1 MNEPIEL
8 SRPAEQAGA
17 AGAGGRIRRAT
28 GLAGA
33 ARRRSALTAIRRLN
47 LPTALVVGLVL
58 LALVLLVAAFAPL
71 IAPYDPIAQDLGGAF
86 QAPGSPGHLL
96 GTDNYGRDILSR
108 IVFSTRLDLQ
118 IGFFSVLFPFLAG
131 SLIGVTTGYLGGKTD
146 IIVMRIVDIL
156 MAFPFLI
163 LVIAIMTLL
172 GPGLR
177 NLYIAV
183 GVVGW
188 ISYARLV
195 RGETLVTRNLE
206 YIQAAKTIG
215 CTNRRVVLRHL
226 LPNVIS
232 PSLVYVFTGM
242 VLAILTGATLSFLG
256 LGPQPPTPEWGAM
269 IAEGRQFLLQA
280 WWMPTFPGLA
290 ILVVGVA
297 FSLIGDG
304 LAERRR

>member
-1 MNEPIEL
+1 MSRTIAAGQAGGLAQGMSAPPLLTLTKFLRVNIRGPLLLGLIMLVAILAIALFAPVVAPYNPIEQHL
-8 SRPAEQAGA
+8 DQAF
-17 AGAGGRIRRAT
+17 
-28 GLAGA
+28 L
-33 ARRRSALTAIRRLN
+33 
-47 LPTALVVGLVL
+47 
-58 LALVLLVAAFAPL
+58 
-71 IAPYDPIAQDLGGAF
+71 Q
-86 QAPGSPGHLL
+86 PGSPGHLL
-96 GTDNYGRDILSR
+96 GTDNFGRDILSR
-108 IVFSTRLDLQ
+108 IIHGTRLDLQ
-118 IGFFSVLFPFLAG
+118 IGFLSVLFPFIAG

-156 MAFPFLI
+156 MAFPFLVLI
-163 LVIAIMTLL
+163 IAIMTLL
-172 GPGLR
+172 GTGLR

-215 CTNRRVVLRHL
+215 CTSPRIVLRHL
-226 LPNVIS
+226 LPNVIA

-290 ILVVGVA
+290 LLFVGVSL
-297 FSLIGDG
+297 SLIGDG

>member
-1 MNEPIEL
+1 
-8 SRPAEQAGA
+8 
-17 AGAGGRIRRAT
+17 
-28 GLAGA
+28 
-33 ARRRSALTAIRRLN
+33 
-47 LPTALVVGLVL
+47 
-58 LALVLLVAAFAPL
+58 
-71 IAPYDPIAQDLGGAF
+71 
-86 QAPGSPGHLL
+86 
-96 GTDNYGRDILSR
+96 
-108 IVFSTRLDLQ
+108 
-118 IGFFSVLFPFLAG
+118 
-131 SLIGVTTGYLGGKTD
+131 
-146 IIVMRIVDIL
+146 
-156 MAFPFLI
+156 MAFPFLV

-206 YIQAAKTIG
+206 YIQAARTIG
-215 CTNRRVVLRHL
+215 CTTPRIVLRHL
-226 LPNVIS
+226 LPNVIA

-280 WWMPTFPGLA
+280 WWMPTFPGIALL
-290 ILVVGVA
+290 IVGVA
-297 FSLIGDG
+297 LSLIGDG
-304 LAERRR
+304 LAERRN

>member
-1 MNEPIEL
+1 M
-8 SRPAEQAGA
+8 SRSIA
-17 AGAGGRIRRAT
+17 AGRAE
-28 GLAGA
+28 GLAQGQPNRLRLSVA
-33 ARRRSALTAIRRLN
+33 KFRRLN
-47 LPTALVVGLVL
+47 LSSTLIVGIMMLITILATAI
-58 LALVLLVAAFAPL
+58 FAPL
-71 IAPYDPIAQDLGGAF
+71 IAPYNPIEQSLSDAF
-86 QAPGSPGHLL
+86 LPPGSPGHLL
-96 GTDNYGRDILSR
+96 GTDNYGRDIFSR
-108 IVFSTRLDLQ
+108 IIFSTRLDLQ
-118 IGFFSVLFPFLAG
+118 IGFFSVLFPFIAG

-146 IIVMRIVDIL
+146 TIVMRIVDIL
-156 MAFPFLI
+156 MAFPFLV

-206 YIQAAKTIG
+206 YIQAARTIG
-215 CTNRRVVLRHL
+215 CTTPRIVLRHL
-226 LPNVIS
+226 LPNVIA

-242 VLAILTGATLSFLG
+242 VLAILTGATLSFFG

-280 WWMPTFPGLA
+280 WWMPTFPGVALL
-290 ILVVGVA
+290 IVGVA
-297 FSLIGDG
+297 LSLIGDG
-304 LAERRR
+304 LAERRN

>member
-1 MNEPIEL
+1 MNSTRTVAPGSQL
-8 SRPAEQAGA
+8 AQGV
-17 AGAGGRIRRAT
+17 AT
-28 GLAGA
+28 RQSPLA
-33 ARRRSALTAIRRLN
+33 SLRRLN
-47 LPTALVVGLVL
+47 IRGSLLLGLIL
-58 LALVLLVAAFAPL
+58 LALILASAIFAPV
-71 IAPYDPIAQDLGGAF
+71 IAPYPPNEQHLDQAF
-86 QAPGSPGHLL
+86 LAPGSPGYLL

-108 IVFSTRLDLQ
+108 IIYSTRLDLQ
-118 IGFFSVLFPFLAG
+118 IGFLSVLFPFIFG

-146 IIVMRIVDIL
+146 IVVMRLVDIM
-156 MAFPFLI
+156 MAFPFLV

-215 CTNRRVVLRHL
+215 CTTPRIVLRHL
-226 LPNVIS
+226 LPNVIA

-290 ILVVGVA
+290 LLCVGVA

>member
-1 MNEPIEL
+1 MNRIVSAEPI
-8 SRPAEQAGA
+8 G
-17 AGAGGRIRRAT
+17 
-28 GLAGA
+28 GLARGTP
-33 ARRRSALTAIRRLN
+33 ARRFSLAALKRLN
-47 LPTALVVGLVL
+47 IRGPLLLGLIL
-58 LALVLLVAAFAPL
+58 LAIILLIALFAPVL
-71 IAPYDPIAQDLGGAF
+71 APYDPIEQHLDQAF
-86 QAPGSPGHLL
+86 LEPGSPGHLL
-96 GTDNYGRDILSR
+96 GTDNYGRDVLSR
-108 IVFSTRLDLQ
+108 IIYSTRLDLQ
-118 IGFFSVLFPFLAG
+118 IGFLSVLFPFVFG

-146 IIVMRIVDIL
+146 IVVMRVVDIL
-156 MAFPFLI
+156 MAFPFLV

-215 CTNRRVVLRHL
+215 CTTPRIVLRHL
-226 LPNVIS
+226 LPNVIA

-290 ILVVGVA
+290 LLCLGVA

-304 LAERRR
+304 LAERRQ